1 MSITDFSLEKRRTP
15 LQAGRIAYYEEGAGA
30 PAALLHGCPFSSSIW
45 SRVIPRM
52 SHIFRRLAPD
62 LPGDHSRSRVLRHG
76 GATEGVRFSSA
87 YFLIDGREAHFG
99 QKKG

>member
-1 MSITDFSLEKRRTP
+1 MSITDFSLEKRRPP
-15 LQAGRIAYYEEGAGA
+15 LQAGRIAHYEEGAGA

-45 SRVIPRM
+45 RRVIPRM
-52 SHIFRRLAPD
+52 SHIFRCLAPD
-62 LPGDHSRSRVLRHG
+62 LPGDHSRCRVLRHG

-87 YFLIDGREAHFG
+87 NFPIDGREAHFG